1 IPTARPERP
10 GEHPARGQDAIAALV
25 NSQSDEPAQMAGEMA
40 DATGNAVAPQPGKT
54 AAFPLPTQ
62 TPRAD
67 TKLAMVSRRDEIGEL
82 IAPPEDDYDYDAKP
96 VAAAAPKQAPA
107 PVQMASAAP
116 TKPAAVAS
124 AAMRKKA
131 AIIGKTADTGV
142 RTTTKGARHMAKAP
156 SRPRPVIRPAV
167 MPSSEI
173 AMSTEPVSSTVPVTS
188 PVLRNDALR
197 SAPTM
202 VYTAGFQRGDLPSAR
217 ANQFSGNAVT
227 FLTVAKFTETN

>member
-1 IPTARPERP
+1 
-10 GEHPARGQDAIAALV
+10 
-25 NSQSDEPAQMAGEMA
+25 
-40 DATGNAVAPQPGKT
+40 
-54 AAFPLPTQ
+54 
-62 TPRAD
+62 
-67 TKLAMVSRRDEIGEL
+67 
-82 IAPPEDDYDYDAKP
+82 
-96 VAAAAPKQAPA
+96 
-107 PVQMASAAP
+107 
-116 TKPAAVAS
+116 AAVAS